1 MRHARDVLQRDP
13 LRPFGDEVG
22 VAFRRRRVPEHQ
34 RAQPAQPDAEQV
46 LGQEL
51 GVHARA
57 GHAGL
62 REDRR
67 RLADGLREARTIA
80 CSHHE

>member
-13 LRPFGDEVG
+13 LRPLGNEVG
-22 VAFRRRRVPEHQ
+22 IALRRRRVAEHQ
-34 RAQPAQPDAEQV
+34 RAQPAEPDAEQV

-57 GHAGL
+57 GHAGR
-62 REDRR
+62 RENRR

-80 CSHHE
+80 CCHHE